1 MFPNATGYFG
11 PGSFKHCMPGQFHD
25 EPYDLKGRWDANFF
39 HPERATEKAEEL
51 KGEWQPF
58 GPFEKALDFFGD
70 GSLWILQAPGHMV
83 GNLAAAA
90 RLSNGEWVIMGS
102 DCCHSKQLLDGT
114 ADFKTWVNACGHTE
128 SLHEDLDAA
137 RETVKRIKSLEA
149 DYGAHVALAHDS
161 TWMLAGK
168 DDVLMSLLDDDLRD
182 FANTRLPVG
191 GFP

>member
-11 PGSFKHCMPGQFHD
+11 PGTFEYCSPGRFPD
-25 EPYDLKGRWDANFF
+25 EPYDTKGKWDANFF
-39 HPERATEKAEEL
+39 DPERATEKAEEL

-58 GPFEKALDFFGD
+58 GPFPKALDFFGD

-90 RLSNGEWVIMGS
+90 RLANGEWVILGS
-102 DCCHSKQLLDGT
+102 DCCHSKALVDGT
-114 ADFKTWVNACGHTE
+114 FDFKTWLNSSGHTE

-137 RETVKRIKSLEA
+137 KGTAKRLRSLEV
-149 DYGAHVALAHDS
+149 DYGCHIALAHDS

-168 DDVLMSLLDDDLRD
+168 DKVLMSLLDDDLRD
-182 FANTRLPVG
+182 FARSRLPTG
-191 GFP
+191 GSP

>member
-1 MFPNATGYFG
+1 
-11 PGSFKHCMPGQFHD
+11 
-25 EPYDLKGRWDANFF
+25 
-39 HPERATEKAEEL
+39 
-51 KGEWQPF
+51 
-58 GPFEKALDFFGD
+58 
-70 GSLWILQAPGHMV
+70 
-83 GNLAAAA
+83 
-90 RLSNGEWVIMGS
+90 
-102 DCCHSKQLLDGT
+102 LDGT

-168 DDVLMSLLDDDLRD
+168 DDVLMSLLDDDLCD

-191 GFP
+191 RFP